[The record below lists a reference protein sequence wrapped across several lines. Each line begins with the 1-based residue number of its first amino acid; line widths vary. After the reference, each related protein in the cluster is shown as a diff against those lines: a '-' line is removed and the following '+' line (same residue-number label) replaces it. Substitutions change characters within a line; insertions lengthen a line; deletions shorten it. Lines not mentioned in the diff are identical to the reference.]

1 MGQVRQVTA
10 APDALMASP
19 AVRMAGTRTIAW
31 DRLVLTAIAALA
43 VAMVCY
49 PVVFVVLRSI
59 SKEGIGSS
67 LTPEWLLA
75 VFDSARSHEALVN
88 TVVYTAGSSAL
99 AMVLGV
105 GLSFLATRTDMPGS
119 RLVGVLA
126 LLPMLVPPFILV
138 VGWVALADPSAGYV
152 NIVASALAGSRT
164 VLVNVNT
171 MPGIIWVTGLFLTPY
186 VYLLVAAGF
195 GNSDAAVEEAARVS
209 GAGRLRLLY
218 SVILPLQR
226 PALLAALLLVVI
238 MSAGD
243 FIIPSTIGLKAR
255 IYLLSSLI
263 WQNSSSFPPQPGL
276 AAAQSLLLV
285 VVGLLCIL
293 LQRRALSRGARFTIL
308 GGKGSGV
315 TTFPLGKLRYPL
327 AVLALVFALCSSVF
341 PLLAVGSMA
350 FMKYWAPA
358 ALRPAN
364 LTLGNFKYV
373 LFDYPQVWPS
383 VQHSLLLALLGAS
396 ACVGLAIALAWYVIR
411 MRGRFAA
418 LVEYAMV
425 LPLGVPG
432 IALGVGILSLWI
444 LVPGGIYGTLW
455 IMLLAFVTAHI
466 PVAMQFVGSA
476 LHRIHTDLEDASR
489 MSGQAWL
496 DTIRR
501 IDLPLMRPALIGS
514 WLLMYVV
521 ILREISLVILLYNP
535 GTVVLS
541 VGLMDVWSSG
551 FYPQLAVYSLLLMV
565 LGLVPVA
572 LLWKFARLTPA

>member
-1 MGQVRQVTA
+1 VTA
-10 APDALMASP
+10 PEAWATSPPALRA
-19 AVRMAGTRTIAW
+19 AATRTIAW
-31 DRLVLTAIAALA
+31 DRLVLSAIAALA
-43 VAMVCY
+43 VAMVSY

-59 SKEGIGSS
+59 SKEDIGSS
-67 LTPEWLLA
+67 VTAEWLLA
-75 VFDSARSHEALVN
+75 VFNSPRSHEALVN
-88 TVVYTAGSSAL
+88 TVIYAGGSSLL

-105 GLSFLATRTDMPGS
+105 GLAFLATRTDVPGG
-119 RLVGVLA
+119 RYLGVLA
-126 LLPMLVPPFILV
+126 LLPLLVPPFILV
-138 VGWVALADPSAGYV
+138 VGWVALADPNAGYI
-152 NIVASALAGSRT
+152 NIVASTLAGAKT

-171 MPGIIWVTGLFLTPY
+171 MTGIIWVTGLFLTPY

-195 GNSDAAVEEAARVS
+195 SSSDAAVEEAARVS
-209 GAGRLRLLY
+209 GAGRLRLLRT
-218 SVILPLQR
+218 VILPLQR
-226 PALLAALLLVVI
+226 PALLAALLLVVV

-243 FIIPSTIGLKAR
+243 FIIPSTIGLKSR

-263 WQNSSSFPPQPGL
+263 WQNSSSLPPRPGL

-285 VVGLLCIL
+285 IVGLACIF

-308 GGKGSGV
+308 GGKGAGV
-315 TTFPLGKLRYPL
+315 TIFPLGTLRHPL
-327 AVLALVFALCSSVF
+327 AVVALLFALGSSVF

-350 FMKYWAPA
+350 FVKYWAPHA
-358 ALRPAN
+358 FTPAN

-383 VQHSLLLALLGAS
+383 VQHSLLLALIGAS
-396 ACVGLAIALAWYVIR
+396 ACVALAVALAWYVIR
-411 MRGRFAA
+411 VRGRFAT

-432 IALGVGILSLWI
+432 IALGLGILSLWI

-455 IMLLAFVTAHI
+455 ILLLAFVTAHI
-466 PVAMQFVGSA
+466 PVAMQFVASA

-489 MSGQAWL
+489 MAGQGWL
-496 DTIRR
+496 GTVRR

-535 GTVVLS
+535 STVVLS

-551 FYPQLAVYSLLLMV
+551 FYPELAVYSLLLMV

-572 LLWKFARLTPA
+572 LLWKFARFTPA